1 MNFSKTLGIKCCFI
15 LKVFANLSFIFQ
27 QQELDKNFT
36 PYLLSLSCVKVG
48 GNYGRKMMTGR
59 LRSIGVSISERK
71 VGNALKKI
79 CPSTQ
84 AERCMQAGRSF
95 NPKVYKADYFG
106 HKLHVDQNEKLA
118 MYGVTHVVARDG
130 YSGMITGYTTMD
142 IKNNL
147 TIYEKMFR

>member
-1 MNFSKTLGIKCCFI
+1 M
-15 LKVFANLSFIFQ
+15 
-27 QQELDKNFT
+27 
-36 PYLLSLSCVKVG
+36 LSLSRVKVG
-48 GNYGRKMMTGR
+48 GNYGRKMMTGCF
-59 LRSIGVSISERK
+59 RSIGVSISERK

-106 HKLHVDQNEKLA
+106 HKLHVDQNEKLV

-130 YSGMITGYTTMD
+130 YSGMITGYTTMA

-147 TIYEKMFR
+147 TIYEKMSR

>member
-1 MNFSKTLGIKCCFI
+1 M
-15 LKVFANLSFIFQ
+15 
-27 QQELDKNFT
+27 
-36 PYLLSLSCVKVG
+36 LSLSCVKVG

-59 LRSIGVSISERK
+59 LRSMGVSISERK

-106 HKLHVDQNEKLA
+106 HKLHVDQNEKLV

-130 YSGMITGYTTMD
+130 YSRMITGYTTMA

>member
-1 MNFSKTLGIKCCFI
+1 
-15 LKVFANLSFIFQ
+15 
-27 QQELDKNFT
+27 
-36 PYLLSLSCVKVG
+36 
-48 GNYGRKMMTGR
+48 MMTGR

-79 CPSTQ
+79 THKLSGACELGDRLILKS
-84 AERCMQAGRSF
+84 
-95 NPKVYKADYFG
+95 KADYFG
-106 HKLHVDQNEKLA
+106 HKLHVDQNEKLV

-130 YSGMITGYTTMD
+130 YSRMITGYTTMA